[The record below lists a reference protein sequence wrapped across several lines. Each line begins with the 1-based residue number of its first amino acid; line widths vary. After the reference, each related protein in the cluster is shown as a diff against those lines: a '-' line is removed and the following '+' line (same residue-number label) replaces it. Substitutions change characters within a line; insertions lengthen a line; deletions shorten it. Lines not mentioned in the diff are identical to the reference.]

1 MRQDI
6 KPITFRNK
14 NGHNLFGMLH
24 IPEKPKK
31 NVGIIIL
38 SPGIKS
44 RVAPHRLYVK
54 MAEYFCALGFTVLRF
69 DFYGLG
75 DSEGEVDEKHVA
87 DFYGSVQVGRYV
99 DDTIAAM
106 DWLEKECGISKF
118 VLAGLCG
125 GAITGLLTGAKD
137 KRVECLMGQ
146 SIPIILDSSNIVYDE
161 FLTDVEL
168 EKKGEGYLGKLFDIK
183 SWHSWIRFLTFRSDY
198 RLIYRSVLQP
208 LLKKNNDKIEATP
221 NECNGTDNNK
231 NPLFPKAFESMVS
244 SGRNIF
250 LIFAEADR
258 LYWQFEEN
266 FRKPYQQY
274 FIEHENNIRVHVIKK
289 ANHIFSFSEWQEEM
303 LQVFEKWLTKNY
315 LGA

>member
-1 MRQDI
+1 MNTQVT
-6 KPITFRNK
+6 PATFINK
-14 NGHNLFGMLH
+14 NGNRLFGMLH
-24 IPEKPKK
+24 SPADEVRDI
-31 NVGIIIL
+31 GIIIL

-54 MAEYFCALGFTVLRF
+54 MAERFSDFGFTVLRF
-69 DFYGLG
+69 DPEGLG
-75 DSEGEVDEKHVA
+75 DSEGEIKENSAA
-87 DFYGSVQVGRYV
+87 DVYGSIQVGRFI
-99 DDTIAAM
+99 DDTKCAM
-106 DWLEKECGISKF
+106 DWMQRKYKLSKF
-118 VLAGLCG
+118 ILTGLCG
-125 GAITGLLTGAKD
+125 GAITGLLAGAKD

-168 EKKGEGYLGKLFDIK
+168 KKKGKGYIGKLFDIK

-208 LLKKNNDKIEATP
+208 LLKKNNDKREPTP
-221 NECNGTDNNK
+221 NECNGTDDNK

-274 FIEHENNIRVHVIKK
+274 FIEHRNNIKVHVVEK
-289 ANHIFSFSEWQEEM
+289 ANHIFSFAEWQEEM

-315 LGA
+315 RGD